1 MACCGQRRE
10 QLKTPINREGTTQTA
25 NWISPQPR
33 KAAAPPSSVK
43 LRYLASARIR
53 VTGST
58 TGRQYEFSGAAALQ
72 NVDAR
77 DAEALVRSKFFRR
90 ETGA

>member
-10 QLKTPINREGTTQTA
+10 QLKTPINRQAATQTA
-25 NWISPQPR
+25 NWISPQSQKVATPL
-33 KAAAPPSSVK
+33 SSIK

-58 TGRQYEFSGAAALQ
+58 TGRQYEFSGTAAIQ

-77 DAEALVRSKFFRR
+77 DVEALVRTKFFRR
-90 ETGA
+90 EA